1 MRTRALVACAAFAL
15 LACAPAAQ
23 AQQANGSTPNRG
35 LGSDTPG
42 VAVGTTGT
50 TYATP
55 GVEQKQPVPGGGIP
69 MGAATQDTSNLPSDP
84 SNFNN
89 GGSFNRR

>member
-1 MRTRALVACAAFAL
+1 MRNGLILAIMLGLGAIAA
-15 LACAPAAQ
+15 AAQ

-35 LGSDTPG
+35 LGSGTPG

-55 GVEQKQPVPGGGIP
+55 GADQKQPIPGGGIP
-69 MGAATQDTSNLPSDP
+69 MGAATQDTSNLSSEP

-89 GGSFNRR
+89 DGSSNRR

>member
-1 MRTRALVACAAFAL
+1 MRKRLILAIVMGFAA
-15 LACAPAAQ
+15 APAAAQ
-23 AQQANGSTPNRG
+23 AQQANGSTPSRG
-35 LGSDTPG
+35 LGSGTPG

-55 GVEQKQPVPGGGIP
+55 GAEQKQPVPGGGIP
-69 MGAATQDTSNLPSDP
+69 MGAATQDTSNLSSEP

-89 GGSFNRR
+89 GGGSNSR